1 MNNEELGSAQAGNPA
16 VTDVS
21 KPLTVRDT
29 LASDRQKVDEQRRLE
44 SESLMLG
51 ATVESFKRVQDEWT
65 KRFEAAMKIQ
75 DDETPQVVVRKPQTI
90 PTRDL
95 ATVYAVR
102 NGKIRPTDANLQS
115 IISSFTSVMT
125 QGKVQGDT
133 TGRSLMTFA
142 KKTDDDRHTIAE
154 GYDVKTNTWT
164 PKATFDA
171 LSSMFDRMEMDAAKV
186 EFFRDEKLRRRGM
199 GLGAGE
205 SYDRLSH
212 ERQLEICN
220 NISGLTDR
228 TWFVNAVDNIMLGLS
243 GRYSDVNGNEIGDK
257 IFDRILN
264 DTTIPASQ
272 RKSVDDFIAT
282 GAPLNQEE
290 FAKFLYGKGDEY
302 GFGNGALYIG
312 GNGVTERE
320 RIESLSKAYG
330 TGINGEFNGGVVVKA
345 PTFDEQVKAVKN
357 DDGTFKHN
365 PIAPLFADLDRIP
378 IPDFDLFDYDNLE
391 SSKVNTAIVVVSRG
405 CFYNCTYCGNGNFR
419 KVYPNKKIYARF
431 RSPENATLYLK
442 TLLAKHAYIKFINF
456 RDAIFNMFPDW
467 FDKFIDMYTKEIGLP
482 CTGNIRF
489 DILTEETVKKMKAA
503 GLSRFSNIIGSIS
516 DLEKL
521 LFRSTVALSWRR

>member
-1 MNNEELGSAQAGNPA
+1 MNNEELGSTNAGNIA

-29 LASDRQKVDEQRRLE
+29 LSYDRQKVDEQRLLE
-44 SESLMLG
+44 YEGLMLG
-51 ATVESFKRVQDEWT
+51 ATTESFKRVQDEWT

-90 PTRDL
+90 PARDL

-102 NGKIRPTDANLQS
+102 NGKIRPTDSNLPS

-142 KKTDDDRHTIAE
+142 KKTNDEKHTIAE
-154 GYDVKTNTWT
+154 GYDIKTNTWT

-171 LSSMFDRMEMDAAKV
+171 LSNMFDRMEMDAAKV

-205 SYDRLSH
+205 SYDRLPH

-228 TWFVNAVDNIMLGLS
+228 TWFVNAVDNLLLGLS
-243 GRYSDVNGNEIGDK
+243 GRYSDVNGNEIGNK

-272 RKSVDDFIAT
+272 RRAVDDFIAT
-282 GAPLNQEE
+282 GAHLNQEE
-290 FAKFLYGKGDEY
+290 FAKFLYEKGNEY
-302 GFGNGALYIG
+302 GFGNGMLYVG

-320 RIESLSKAYG
+320 YAESISDAYG
-330 TGINGEFNGGVVVKA
+330 TGISGEFGGGVTVKA
-345 PTFDEQVKAVKN
+345 PTSDEKVKAVKN
-357 DDGTFKHN
+357 DDGTFSLQYANGGRYDKEFAFKRVVMDRFVDEDGYFSAVNAVNALNSN
-365 PIAPLFADLDRIP
+365 P
-378 IPDFDLFDYDNLE
+378 E
-391 SSKVNTAIVVVSRG
+391 S
-405 CFYNCTYCGNGNFR
+405 
-419 KVYPNKKIYARF
+419 
-431 RSPENATLYLK
+431 
-442 TLLAKHAYIKFINF
+442 
-456 RDAIFNMFPDW
+456 
-467 FDKFIDMYTKEIGLP
+467 
-482 CTGNIRF
+482 
-489 DILTEETVKKMKAA
+489 
-503 GLSRFSNIIGSIS
+503 
-516 DLEKL
+516 
-521 LFRSTVALSWRR
+521 